1 MTYLQNASMTIHLAG
16 KLVTL
21 KSNQRLF
28 HPLKKILPDR
38 EEWEGSTF
46 LFFGYAE
53 YYPYGG
59 MEDCDAFSTDL
70 EKIYS
75 FLHKHA
81 QNDTYRYMYVVE
93 ITKDGKIFNHTYET
107 DLDLSLGVITVTEYA
122 NPMDEDEL
130 PDVIDLDN
138 AEEFV
143 FDPKEDP
150 PVEFPVPSSIEKGKS

>member
-81 QNDTYRYMYVVE
+81 QEDTYRYMYVVE

-150 PVEFPVPSSIEKGKS
+150 PVEFPVPKSIEGGKS

>member
-1 MTYLQNASMTIHLAG
+1 MTIHLAG

-21 KSNQRLF
+21 ESNQRLF

-81 QNDTYRYMYVVE
+81 QEDTYRHMYVVE

-138 AEEFV
+138 AEEPEEINLPQNSKPFV
-143 FDPKEDP
+143 FDPKED
-150 PVEFPVPSSIEKGKS
+150 KS